1 MTMYEAY
8 SAYRGTGADF
18 APDALVLKKLRLRVE
33 ADDQQHPPLKK
44 LKICGMDLEEL
55 PPEVFHLFELEVR
68 TPTFKLLGSYII
80 YCFPCIA
87 LFGSKLGFSR
97 ILETL

>member
-1 MTMYEAY
+1 VFLTDRSVASRVVTRTRTPAAMTMYEAY

-55 PPEVFHLFELEVR
+55 PPEVFHMFELEVG
-68 TPTFKLLGSYII
+68 TPTFKLLGS
-80 YCFPCIA
+80 
-87 LFGSKLGFSR
+87 
-97 ILETL
+97 